1 MCSAQVCRP
10 KVIGQACHPFGSS
23 RTARCETGK
32 DSSEWPG
39 QRGPTFER
47 AKVPLNSVWKQE
59 SSVAATAK
67 RAASPE
73 PGSGLDAAVL
83 RVARDGDSVGGGVF
97 TDAVET
103 PGCLRSAVERQPDV
117 AEC

>member
-1 MCSAQVCRP
+1 MA
-10 KVIGQACHPFGSS
+10 AD
-23 RTARCETGK
+23 ARNMNQNLVVVQMAAGAA
-32 DSSEWPG
+32 
-39 QRGPTFER
+39 PT
-47 AKVPLNSVWKQE
+47 
-59 SSVAATAK
+59 VAA
-67 RAASPE
+67 RAAPPD